1 MPPKTLAKGG
11 LVTLALALLLPWSY
25 AHWLRTRTFEPV
37 DKEGK
42 MEAGR
47 VQTES
52 FEINLREDYNVQID
66 VTYGS
71 NYVDEE
77 RECPFHPWSDT
88 DWKVYRL
95 NISGT
100 EKRELWASSAEML
113 KQGEIPLGFKGR
125 PGKYELEWSVPPAR
139 PCLNALHPRVHVYAS
154 SSGYEVFGGFILF
167 VCIFAG
173 GTGTVVALRETV
185 AWVTGYFFDKRPPRM
200 FPEMVLRNV
209 IPRIQHR
216 QTPLIRDFPNFGLLW
231 GGVLYVLFNIFAM
244 MTTSLPQIG
253 LPVDFRGVKAVG
265 VEKSPWTETVSV
277 YVDARRGFLVN
288 GRPVP
293 REELRT
299 KLKEELSR
307 QIVWTVYLEADSDC
321 PFMDAVDAMDTI
333 QGLGAKLVWIT
344 PKTREEWNSS
354 NVP

>member
-1 MPPKTLAKGG
+1 MPAKTLAKVG
-11 LVTLALALLLPWSY
+11 LVALALALLLPWGY
-25 AHWLRTRTFEPV
+25 VHWLRTRTFEAV
-37 DKEGK
+37 DKEVK
-42 MEAGR
+42 VEAGR

-66 VTYGS
+66 VTYSS

-125 PGKYELEWSVPPAR
+125 PGKYELEWSVPPPR
-139 PCLNALHPRVHVYAS
+139 DCLNALHPRVHVYAS

-167 VCIFAG
+167 VCIFSG
-173 GTGTVVALRETV
+173 GTGLVLVLRAIGDSV
-185 AWVTGYFFDKRPPRM
+185 FGNLFDERPPRM

-209 IPRIQHR
+209 IPRKLHR
-216 QTPLIRDFPNFGLLW
+216 PTPLIRDFPNFGLVW

-244 MTTSLPQIG
+244 MITPLPQIG
-253 LPVDFRGVKAVG
+253 LLVDFREQKAAG

-288 GRPVP
+288 GRPVR

-299 KLKEELSR
+299 KLKKELSR

-321 PFMDAVDAMDTI
+321 RFMDAVHAMDTI

-344 PKTREEWNSS
+344 PKTREEWKQKNT
-354 NVP
+354 P